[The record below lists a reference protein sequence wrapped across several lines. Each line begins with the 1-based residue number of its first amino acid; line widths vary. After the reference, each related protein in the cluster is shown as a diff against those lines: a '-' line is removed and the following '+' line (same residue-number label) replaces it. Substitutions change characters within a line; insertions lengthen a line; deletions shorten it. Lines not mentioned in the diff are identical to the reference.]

1 MRSFLFVPGD
11 SPKKMAG
18 AFRSGADVLIFDL
31 EDSVAIGLKDQ
42 ARVTTRDFIREVRST
57 PDRPKLFVRVNALDS
72 GFTDA
77 DLDVVMAAG
86 PDGIMLPKSSGGV
99 DISHLAAKIAV
110 REAEFDL
117 PDGGTVIM
125 PVATETGS
133 SIFGLGSYGGSSRR
147 LAAMSWGAED
157 LSADIGAQANR
168 DTTHLFTEPFRLAR
182 NLLLFG
188 ASAAGVP
195 AIDSVYTRLKDL
207 EGLDREC
214 AEALRDGFSGKLAI
228 HPAQI
233 PVIHERFTPSA
244 AAIAEARAIVEAF
257 AADDTLGVV
266 NIGGEMIDR
275 PHLLRAQRILARA
288 SAGSSGNH

>member
-18 AFRSGADVLIFDL
+18 AFRSGADALIFDL

-42 ARVTTRDFIREVRST
+42 ARVMTRDFIREVRST
-57 PDRPKLFVRVNALDS
+57 PERPKLFVRVNALDS
-72 GFTDA
+72 GLIDA

-86 PDGIMLPKSSGGV
+86 PDGVMLPKSSGGV

-117 PDGGTVIM
+117 PDGATVIM
-125 PVATETGS
+125 PVATETGA

-147 LAAMSWGAED
+147 LIALSWGAED
-157 LSADIGAQANR
+157 LSADIGAQTNR
-168 DTTHLFTEPFRLAR
+168 DAAHAFTEPFRLAR
-182 NLLLFG
+182 SLLLFG
-188 ASAAGVP
+188 ASAAQVP
-195 AIDSVYTRLKDL
+195 AIDTVYTRLKDL
-207 EGLDREC
+207 DGLDREC
-214 AEALRDGFSGKLAI
+214 ADALRDGFSGKLAI

-233 PVIHERFTPSA
+233 PVIHARFTPSA
-244 AAIAEARAIVEAF
+244 EAIAQARVIVDAF

-275 PHLLRAQRILARA
+275 PHLLRAQRTLARG
-288 SAGSSGNH
+288 AGKA